1 MNISKILG
9 ALMGGLGWLI
19 LWLVIST
26 IWIKYSMY
34 SVLPGGLSLPAPTFV
49 LEHPSWSGDPSSQ
62 SGEAGLVL
70 IENAIISA
78 TFIVICVAA
87 VAVSLLRR
95 RRGR

>member
-1 MNISKILG
+1 MNTSRFLG
-9 ALMGGLGWLI
+9 TLMVGLGWLI

-49 LEHPSWSGDPSSQ
+49 LDYSSWSGDPSSQ

-70 IENAIISA
+70 IEDAIRLA

-95 RRGR
+95 RPGR